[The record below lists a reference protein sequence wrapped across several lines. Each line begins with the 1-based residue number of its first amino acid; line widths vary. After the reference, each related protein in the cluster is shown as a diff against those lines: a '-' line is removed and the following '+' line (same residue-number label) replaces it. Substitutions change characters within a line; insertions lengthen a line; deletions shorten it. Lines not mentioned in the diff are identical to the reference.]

1 MRALL
6 AAKSLAAALVLTPV
20 GGSDRSTPEFTNA
33 DMVLPVERTQMEE
46 VSVARQLDVAAREA
60 GRASG
65 DAVTDGAGGVDSAPL
80 PDSPR
85 PSAEQICGTLETSA
99 AANLLPIDFFTRLI
113 WQESRFKPR
122 SVSHAGAQGIAQFM
136 PATAHRMGLLDP
148 FDPIQAIAK
157 AAELLRG
164 LRARFGNLGL
174 AAAAY
179 NAGPKRIVDWLA
191 KRAPL
196 PPETQDYVRIITG
209 HAAEEWTGV
218 EASAP
223 NVTVSSPA
231 PCLQLAARGQH
242 VATRLLV
249 VAHKPENA
257 ARPVPVRLAA
267 KVVAKKP
274 APTRMHLAS
283 ASVAEGS
290 RAEGSRRDQAA
301 HRKPGTARHSAHA
314 RKLI

>member
-1 MRALL
+1 
-6 AAKSLAAALVLTPV
+6 
-20 GGSDRSTPEFTNA
+20 
-33 DMVLPVERTQMEE
+33 
-46 VSVARQLDVAAREA
+46 
-60 GRASG
+60 
-65 DAVTDGAGGVDSAPL
+65 
-80 PDSPR
+80 
-85 PSAEQICGTLETSA
+85 
-99 AANLLPIDFFTRLI
+99 
-113 WQESRFKPR
+113 
-122 SVSHAGAQGIAQFM
+122 VSHAGAQGIAQFM

-157 AAELLRG
+157 AAGLLRG

-209 HAAEEWTGV
+209 RAAEEWTGV

-242 VATRLLV
+242 VATRPLV
-249 VAHKPENA
+249 VARKPENP
-257 ARPVPVRLAA
+257 ARHVTVRLAA
-267 KVVAKKP
+267 NIIAKKP
-274 APTRMHLAS
+274 AHAHLAS
-283 ASVAEGS
+283 ASA
-290 RAEGSRRDQAA
+290 AEGSRRDQAA
-301 HRKPGTARHSAHA
+301 HRKPGTAQHSAHA